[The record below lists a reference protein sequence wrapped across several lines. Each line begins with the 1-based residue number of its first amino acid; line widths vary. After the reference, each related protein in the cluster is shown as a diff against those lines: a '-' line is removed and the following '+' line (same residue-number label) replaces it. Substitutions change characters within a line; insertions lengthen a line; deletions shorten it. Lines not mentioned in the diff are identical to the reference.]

1 MKETKYRNSDIQNV
15 AVVTVIDGR
24 AFAFE
29 AITVRQRIREGVH
42 TSWFG
47 DYYPVTVRTVMD
59 YLTDYEMGANC
70 RRFPYATAKM
80 LAEGKGIRVLPCTAL
95 TADIHV
101 ARRIAQTYNELTN
114 ISDMMEVEAVE
125 IAHPFP
131 CHLQSFTMSPS
142 KRT

>member
-1 MKETKYRNSDIQNV
+1 MKKAKYRNDDIQNI

-29 AITVRQRIREGVH
+29 AITMWQRIREGVH

-47 DYYPVTVRTVMD
+47 DLNPVTARTVMD
-59 YLTDYEMGANC
+59 YLGDDERGANC

-80 LAEGKGIRVLPCTAL
+80 LADGKGIRVLPCTAL
-95 TADIHV
+95 TADIDV

-114 ISDMMEVEAVE
+114 ISDMMEVRMNETAE
-125 IAHPFP
+125 FYDA
-131 CHLQSFTMSPS
+131 
-142 KRT
+142 

>member
-1 MKETKYRNSDIQNV
+1 MKETKYRNSDIQSV

-29 AITVRQRIREGVH
+29 AITMWQRIREGVH

-47 DYYPVTVRTVMD
+47 DCHPVTVRTVME
-59 YLTDYEMGANC
+59 YLGDDERGANC

-80 LAEGKGIRVLPCTAL
+80 LAEGRGIRVLPCTAL
-95 TADIHV
+95 TADINV

-114 ISDMMEVEAVE
+114 ISDMMEVR
-125 IAHPFP
+125 
-131 CHLQSFTMSPS
+131 MSE
-142 KRT
+142 TAEFYDA

>member
-47 DYYPVTVRTVMD
+47 DYHPVTARTVMD
-59 YLTDYEMGANC
+59 YLTD
-70 RRFPYATAKM
+70 
-80 LAEGKGIRVLPCTAL
+80 
-95 TADIHV
+95 D
-101 ARRIAQTYNELTN
+101 
-114 ISDMMEVEAVE
+114 EV
-125 IAHPFP
+125 
-131 CHLQSFTMSPS
+131 PS
-142 KRT
+142 LHA